1 MIGSAYLPDR
11 RTDSVLSK
19 HLYSSG
25 RIAYQ
30 HSLKSYVTNKNEIK
44 DKKTCK
50 CTNRKTFTCIQK
62 RKTKEIKPTH
72 LLLVILGK
80 IKQTNAKICHIN
92 KGKHSFLNYHLATI
106 MSKMYFLGI

>member
-44 DKKTCK
+44 DKKNMQMYKSKDVYMYT
-50 CTNRKTFTCIQK
+50 
-62 RKTKEIKPTH
+62 KTKNKRNKTDAP
-72 LLLVILGK
+72 
-80 IKQTNAKICHIN
+80 IN
-92 KGKHSFLNYHLATI
+92 SRQN
-106 MSKMYFLGI
+106 